1 MTTAADFLCRT
12 QSASHGH
19 CWGQDSRGQT
29 QPCSPATSSPT
40 CCPSWRLRAGTL
52 GVSPGCLQGLGT
64 HVRGQDLCLQHR
76 AWHQD
81 LFLAVLRAPSP
92 IPSPPNRRDA
102 LRAQAER
109 CPHVPAPR
117 KGKTPGS
124 FPSPQGQLQASPF
137 LLQELP
143 HLWVSPGSALPP
155 RGGVGRAPWGSVV
168 FCSTARA
175 TGHRPLCRESSFQ
188 LHANGSWKEKVSVV
202 FPLRLPGGD
211 NLGFLERKVVL
222 GHSSA
227 CRQIKAMEVALQPAP
242 GAR

>member
-1 MTTAADFLCRT
+1 M
-12 QSASHGH
+12 
-19 CWGQDSRGQT
+19 
-29 QPCSPATSSPT
+29 
-40 CCPSWRLRAGTL
+40 
-52 GVSPGCLQGLGT
+52 QGLGA

-92 IPSPPNRRDA
+92 IPSPPNHRDA

-109 CPHVPAPR
+109 CPHIPDLRNGKLRALSPLPRVSSRPVPSSCRSCPIS
-117 KGKTPGS
+117 GS
-124 FPSPQGQLQASPF
+124 LQA
-137 LLQELP
+137 LLCL
-143 HLWVSPGSALPP
+143 HG
-155 RGGVGRAPWGSVV
+155 GGVGRAPWGSVV